1 MPEHDLL
8 DSGVV
13 CEHGD
18 DGIAAAGVAYPSA
31 ARAPCSTSGRALLG
45 VDCRQ

>member
-18 DGIAAAGVAYPSA
+18 DGIAAAGVAYPSGGPRTLLDQRSRP
-31 ARAPCSTSGRALLG
+31 ARRGL
-45 VDCRQ
+45 